1 MDESDLLPNFEP
13 HRYLSAPWR
22 MRYLRDGVSV
32 SGCVFCSKLEADDDE
47 NNLVLWRG
55 DSISRDDEP
64 HPYSTGY
71 IMLAPYAH
79 IATPKRS
86 EPEIMVELGATIAPC
101 MRALR
106 SVLSCQGFNTG
117 MNTGAVAGSR
127 RRGPHAPAYRPALG
141 RGCVNFM
148 PIIGNTTVMP
158 EALSVTYGR
167 IRAALLE
174 QLGAAL

>member
-55 DSISRDDEP
+55 DSIFVMMNLY
-64 HPYSTGY
+64 PYSTGH

-79 IATPKRS
+79 IATPEEI

-117 MNTGAVAGSR
+117 MNTGAVAGAGVADHMHLHIVPR
-127 RRGPHAPAYRPALG
+127 WGGDA
-141 RGCVNFM
+141 NFM